1 METAILVYSHASAA
15 GRVRRDVPLPP
26 NFARIAIH
34 EKEAM
39 HAGYGGRTNHII
51 GSKAHHHSEWQK
63 GKSGWWAQMRSG
75 GARSWTTST
84 SAWKYKLADCF
95 PPDRTSL
102 RSGQLLAAT
111 SNHSSECSSGTCNG
125 PRCSHAAH
133 LFG

>member
-63 GKSGWWAQMRSG
+63 GRADG
-75 GARSWTTST
+75 GLRCGVAERAHGLLQHQPGSINWRTVARQT
-84 SAWKYKLADCF
+84 
-95 PPDRTSL
+95 DR
-102 RSGQLLAAT
+102 
-111 SNHSSECSSGTCNG
+111 H
-125 PRCSHAAH
+125 
-133 LFG
+133 